1 MRILIADD
9 HSVVRK
15 GLVQIISEI
24 DDISEIDEAKDG
36 YEALSKVKEND
47 YDLLVLDISMP
58 NKNGLDVLKDL
69 KNLKLKLP
77 VLVLS
82 TYPEELFAV
91 RAFKSGASGYLN
103 KNSAPEELSNAI
115 KIVMSGAKYISKA
128 LAEKIASNMGDDAN
142 KLPHEKLSDRELNI
156 FRLIAEGRTPTEI
169 ANELSLSK
177 KTVSA
182 HKSNILVKMN
192 LKSAA
197 DITIYAMNNNL
208 FT

>member
-15 GLVQIISEI
+15 GLVQIIGDMDEI
-24 DDISEIDEAKDG
+24 SKIDEAKDG
-36 YEALSKVKEND
+36 YETLSKVKEND

-69 KNLKLKLP
+69 KNLKSKLP

-115 KIVMSGAKYISKA
+115 EIVMSGAKYISKA
-128 LAEKIASNMGDDAN
+128 LAEKIASNMGDDGN

-192 LKSAA
+192 LKNAA

>member
-15 GLVQIISEI
+15 GLVQIISEM
-24 DDISEIDEAKDG
+24 DEISKIDEAKDG

-69 KNLKLKLP
+69 RNLHSKLP
-77 VLVLS
+77 ILVLS

-91 RAFKSGASGYLN
+91 RSFKSGASGYLN
-103 KNSAPEELSNAI
+103 KNSAPEELSNAM
-115 KIVMSGAKYISKA
+115 KIVMSGAKYISKT
-128 LAEKIASNMGDDAN
+128 LAEKIASNIGEDEN

-169 ANELSLSK
+169 AKELSLSK

-182 HKSNILVKMN
+182 HKSNILSKMD
-192 LKSAA
+192 LKNTA

-208 FT
+208 FI